1 MLASVYLLGAGRW
14 EHMEEKAGV
23 VYVSAEEMRRMDNVM
38 IQEFHVDVLVLMENA
53 GRATAT
59 LAKRM
64 LQGTILGKRVGC
76 LVGGG
81 NNGGDGMVAARHLA
95 NWGADVDVIVGT
107 TKDRMKD
114 APLGQL
120 RVLEK
125 MGIPILLGDYN
136 LRGYDLLI
144 DGLIGYGLEGNPRD
158 RVARMIKDANASG
171 CPILA
176 LDLPSGMNSTTGESY
191 NPCIKAT
198 ATLTLALPK
207 TAFLSQGASPYVGDL
222 YLADISV
229 PRKVYQ
235 SFGQQKILFQEEHL
249 LRI

>member
-1 MLASVYLLGAGRW
+1 
-14 EHMEEKAGV
+14 MEEKAGV
-23 VYVSAEEMRRMDNVM
+23 VYVTAEEMRRMDD
-38 IQEFHVDVLVLMENA
+38 ITIKEFHVDVLVLMENA

-59 LAKRM
+59 LAKQM
-64 LQGTILGKRVGC
+64 LHETTFGKRVAC

-107 TKDRMKD
+107 TKDRVKD
-114 APLGQL
+114 VPLGQL
-120 RVLEK
+120 HVLEK

-158 RVARMIKDANASG
+158 RVARMIKDAISSG

-176 LDLPSGMNSTTGESY
+176 LDLPSGMNATTGEIY
-191 NPCIKAT
+191 DPCIKAT
-198 ATLTLALPK
+198 ATITLALPK
-207 TAFLSQGASPYVGDL
+207 TGFLAPSASPLVGDL
-222 YLADISV
+222 YLADISI
-229 PRKVYQ
+229 PRKIYEV
-235 SFGQQKILFQEEHL
+235 FGQHNMLFQKQT
-249 LRI
+249 IMKI